1 MIVRERVYKI
11 ISLVFN
17 VPIENINDESSS
29 DDIETWDS
37 LKHMNMVLAL
47 EEEFNVQFGEEQVL
61 EMLNVGLIIEILK
74 EIG

>member
-1 MIVRERVYKI
+1 MRERVYKI
-11 ISLVFN
+11 ISQVFN

-37 LKHMNMVLAL
+37 QKHMNMVLAL
-47 EEEFNVQFGEEQVL
+47 EEEFNVQFGEEQIL

>member
-1 MIVRERVYKI
+1 VRERVYKI
-11 ISLVFN
+11 ISQVFN

-47 EEEFNVQFGEEQVL
+47 EEEFNVQFGEKQVL

>member
-1 MIVRERVYKI
+1 MRERVYKI
-11 ISLVFN
+11 ISQVFN
-17 VPIENINDESSS
+17 VPIEDINDESSS

-74 EIG
+74 EIV

>member
-1 MIVRERVYKI
+1 MRERVYKI
-11 ISLVFN
+11 ISQVFN
-17 VPIENINDESSS
+17 VPIENINDETSS

-37 LKHMNMVLAL
+37 LKHMNMVLSL

>member
-1 MIVRERVYKI
+1 MRERVYKI
-11 ISLVFN
+11 ISQVFN
-17 VPIENINDESSS
+17 VPIEDINDESSS

-47 EEEFNVQFGEEQVL
+47 EEEFNVQFGEEQIL
-61 EMLNVGLIIEILK
+61 EMLNVGLIIEIIK

>member
-1 MIVRERVYKI
+1 MRERVYKI
-11 ISLVFN
+11 ISQVFN

-47 EEEFNVQFGEEQVL
+47 EEEFNVQFGEEQIF

>member
-1 MIVRERVYKI
+1 MRERVYKI
-11 ISLVFN
+11 ISQVFN
-17 VPIENINDESSS
+17 VPIENINDETSS

>member
-1 MIVRERVYKI
+1 MKERVYKV
-11 ISLVFN
+11 ISQVFN
-17 VPIENINDESSS
+17 VPIEKINEESSP
-29 DDIETWDS
+29 DNIETWDS

>member
-1 MIVRERVYKI
+1 MRERVYKI
-11 ISLVFN
+11 ISQVFN

-29 DDIETWDS
+29 DDVETWDS

>member
-1 MIVRERVYKI
+1 MRERVYKI
-11 ISLVFN
+11 ISQVFN
-17 VPIENINDESSS
+17 VPIEDINDESSS

-47 EEEFNVQFGEEQVL
+47 EEEFNVQFGEEQIL

>member
-1 MIVRERVYKI
+1 MRERVYKI
-11 ISLVFN
+11 ISQVFN
-17 VPIENINDESSS
+17 VPIEDINDESSS

>member
-11 ISLVFN
+11 ISQVFN

-47 EEEFNVQFGEEQVL
+47 EEEFNVQFGEEQIL

>member
-1 MIVRERVYKI
+1 MRERVYKI
-11 ISLVFN
+11 ISQVFN

-74 EIG
+74 EID

>member
-1 MIVRERVYKI
+1 VRERVYKI
-11 ISLVFN
+11 ISQVFN

>member
-1 MIVRERVYKI
+1 VRERVYKI
-11 ISLVFN
+11 ISQVFN

-37 LKHMNMVLAL
+37 LKHMNMVLSL

>member
-1 MIVRERVYKI
+1 MRERVYKI
-11 ISLVFN
+11 ISQVFN

>member
-1 MIVRERVYKI
+1 MRERVYKI
-11 ISLVFN
+11 ISQVFN

-47 EEEFNVQFGEEQVL
+47 EEEFNVQFGEEQIF

-74 EIG
+74 EIV

>member
-1 MIVRERVYKI
+1 MRERVYKI
-11 ISLVFN
+11 ISQVFN

-47 EEEFNVQFGEEQVL
+47 EEEFNVQFGEEQIL

>member
-11 ISLVFN
+11 ISQVFN

-29 DDIETWDS
+29 DDIKTWDS
-37 LKHMNMVLAL
+37 LKHMNMVLSL

>member
-1 MIVRERVYKI
+1 MKERVYKV
-11 ISLVFN
+11 ISQVFN
-17 VPIENINDESSS
+17 VPIEKINEESSS
-29 DDIETWDS
+29 DNIEAWDS

>member
-1 MIVRERVYKI
+1 MRERVYKI
-11 ISLVFN
+11 ISQVFN

-74 EIG
+74 EIV

>member
-1 MIVRERVYKI
+1 VRERVYKI
-11 ISLVFN
+11 ISQVFN
-17 VPIENINDESSS
+17 VPIEDINDESSS

>member
-1 MIVRERVYKI
+1 MRERVYKI
-11 ISLVFN
+11 ISQVFN

-61 EMLNVGLIIEILK
+61 EMLNVGLIIEIIK

>member
-1 MIVRERVYKI
+1 MRERVYKI
-11 ISLVFN
+11 ISQVFN

-47 EEEFNVQFGEEQVL
+47 EEEFNVQFGEEQIL
-61 EMLNVGLIIEILK
+61 EMLNVGLTIEILK
-74 EIG
+74 EIGL

>member
-1 MIVRERVYKI
+1 VRERVYKI
-11 ISLVFN
+11 ISQVFN
-17 VPIENINDESSS
+17 VPIENINDETSS

-37 LKHMNMVLAL
+37 LKHMNMVLSL

>member
-1 MIVRERVYKI
+1 MRERVYKI
-11 ISLVFN
+11 ISQVFN

-37 LKHMNMVLAL
+37 LKHMNMVLSL

>member
-1 MIVRERVYKI
+1 MRERVYKI
-11 ISLVFN
+11 ISQVFN

-29 DDIETWDS
+29 DDIKTWDS
-37 LKHMNMVLAL
+37 LKHMNMVLSL

>member
-1 MIVRERVYKI
+1 MRERVYKI
-11 ISLVFN
+11 ISQVFN
-17 VPIENINDESSS
+17 IPIENINDESSS

>member
-1 MIVRERVYKI
+1 VRERVYKI
-11 ISLVFN
+11 ISQVFN

-74 EIG
+74 EIV

>member
-1 MIVRERVYKI
+1 MRERVYKI
-11 ISLVFN
+11 ISQVFN

-37 LKHMNMVLAL
+37 LKHINMVLAL

-74 EIG
+74 EIV